1 MAKLLEALRERF
13 QRVLNDYPE
22 SKLVTDTTIVG
33 ANYSPD
39 GARGRFETI
48 AENGRL
54 FNSKNLVL
62 ATGGRS
68 KPYSFER
75 RKTALREA
83 VMFDSD
89 SILHHQHTQEIIE
102 ALRAAPFEFIL
113 IIGSS
118 HSAWSVA
125 KVLEESILPQCPNAI
140 IAVLARSSI
149 KTFYESRDS
158 ADNEGY
164 HYERG
169 DICTTTD
176 LINRF
181 GGIRGDAKAL
191 YRRVIESGNI
201 LAEGDLVQFLQDIAS
216 QQANTRRSRV
226 VLVRCSERNES
237 EVQELLNVAPVIVP
251 AVGYEANVVPVYQN
265 GSHIGP
271 RLKTNGQVDVD
282 KNCRV
287 FDFDGKHIDGVY
299 ALGLAHGVTP
309 DEALGGEPNF
319 SGTIDG
325 VNLYQGVI
333 GERLLRQII

>member
-1 MAKLLEALRERF
+1 MAQKLSENHYDTQIIGCGPAGLGLVVAADRLGKLDEWLRRGVVFIDKGSAQNIGSGNFHGLNIRSNSPASDYLENISKNGVFAEVVNSEIGREIQRYRNQIISLLLVAKLLEALRERF

-102 ALRAAPFEFIL
+102 ALRAAPFEFVL

-125 KVLEESILPQCPNAI
+125 KVLEESILP
-140 IAVLARSSI
+140 
-149 KTFYESRDS
+149 
-158 ADNEGY
+158 
-164 HYERG
+164 
-169 DICTTTD
+169 
-176 LINRF
+176 
-181 GGIRGDAKAL
+181 
-191 YRRVIESGNI
+191 
-201 LAEGDLVQFLQDIAS
+201 
-216 QQANTRRSRV
+216 
-226 VLVRCSERNES
+226 
-237 EVQELLNVAPVIVP
+237 
-251 AVGYEANVVPVYQN
+251 
-265 GSHIGP
+265 
-271 RLKTNGQVDVD
+271 
-282 KNCRV
+282 
-287 FDFDGKHIDGVY
+287 
-299 ALGLAHGVTP
+299 
-309 DEALGGEPNF
+309 
-319 SGTIDG
+319 
-325 VNLYQGVI
+325 
-333 GERLLRQII
+333 